1 MKDRT
6 NELAVTGNRR
16 ELERRTEGEMS
27 VIWDEIVAKN
37 RAAGPWGAGPW
48 GALKIWRREGAA

>member
-16 ELERRTEGEMS
+16 ELTRRTEGEMN

-37 RAAGPWGAGPW
+37 RAAGPWGVELPG
-48 GALKIWRREGAA
+48 LERWRKREVA

>member
-16 ELERRTEGEMS
+16 NLERKTEEQMR
-27 VIWDEIVAKN
+27 VIWDEIVAAN
-37 RAAGPWGAGPW
+37 RAAGPWGAL
-48 GALKIWRREGAA
+48 AMWREREGA

>member
-1 MKDRT
+1 MKTETRT

-16 ELERRTEGEMS
+16 ELTRRTEGEMN

-37 RAAGPWGAGPW
+37 RAAGPWGAL
-48 GALKIWRREGAA
+48 AMWREREEA

>member
-16 ELERRTEGEMS
+16 ELMRKTEQELN

-37 RAAGPWGAGPW
+37 RAAGPWGVELPG
-48 GALKIWRREGAA
+48 LERWRAKDPA

>member
-1 MKDRT
+1 MKTRT

-16 ELERRTEGEMS
+16 DLERRTEGEMN

-37 RAAGPWGAGPW
+37 RAAGPWGA
-48 GALKIWRREGAA
+48 LKMWRSNKGD

>member
-1 MKDRT
+1 MKTETRT

-16 ELERRTEGEMS
+16 DVERKTEGEMN

-37 RAAGPWGAGPW
+37 RAAGPWGA
-48 GALKIWRREGAA
+48 LKMWRKEGG

>member
-16 ELERRTEGEMS
+16 NLERKTEQELNI
-27 VIWDEIVAKN
+27 IWDEIVAAN
-37 RAAGPWGAGPW
+37 RAAGPWGAL
-48 GALKIWRREGAA
+48 AMWREREGA

>member
-1 MKDRT
+1 MARETRT

-16 ELERRTEGEMS
+16 ELTRRTEGEMN

-37 RAAGPWGAGPW
+37 RAAGPWGA
-48 GALKIWRREGAA
+48 LKMWRSNKGD